1 MIFVKLKILNK
12 SNYLTSKKMSTP
24 SYIKTKKHNTNYY
37 RRNKLEKFRVHTCP
51 HCNYK
56 TTGPKQCIRAHIWA
70 KHTPEHKKPF
80 QCPCGDCNRGMAS
93 RANLKKHLKKD
104 HDIIL
109 PPYTKKVLVYKI
121 TLKREPTLTKE
132 YNRYKQYCKFILT
145 EDIKN
150 NKFSLDNIYYD
161 FYKGYIDLTTY
172 TREDLLRK
180 FGNKVE

>member
-1 MIFVKLKILNK
+1 MATIAYV
-12 SNYLTSKKMSTP
+12 
-24 SYIKTKKHNTNYY
+24 KTKNHNTNYY
-37 RRNKLEKFRVHTCP
+37 RRNKLEKFLVHRCP
-51 HCNYK
+51 HCNYE

-93 RANLKKHLKKD
+93 RANLKKHLKRD

-121 TLKREPTLTKE
+121 TLKRQPTLNKE
-132 YNRYKQYCKFILT
+132 HDRYKQYIQHGEFILV

-150 NKFSLDNIYYD
+150 KKFSLDNIYYD
-161 FYKGYIDLTTY
+161 FHKGYIELATY
-172 TREDLLRK
+172 TREDLLEK
-180 FGNKVE
+180 FCNNVE